1 MEDVLMNENG
11 KQLKEIQDSIGEL
24 TVKQAVTEEKISNL
38 LTVTNDIF
46 KKMKRITDVVEIRF
60 RWTIGIF
67 ITVLLSF
74 VALTGFILL

>member
-1 MEDVLMNENG
+1 MNENG
-11 KQLKEIQDSIGEL
+11 KQLKEIQDSIRDL

-46 KKMKRITDVVEIRF
+46 KKMKRITDVVETRF
-60 RWTIGIF
+60 RWTIGVF

-74 VALTGFILL
+74 IALTGFILM